1 MTEDY
6 QRVLQQLSALRRQM
20 ADTFQVGTV
29 HEVKGDKL
37 RMVIGKDKKGK
48 EVLSP
53 WLNTSNH
60 RGGATESRFYKKG
73 QTLQMIAPNGDM
85 AMASI
90 APFAPNKDF
99 TRPEQANENSD
110 GEESYQLENYRQKQT
125 KDGNDMWLQ
134 DEEKKQQQGGQQAGG
149 QGGGG
154 QQQDKKGHSGGSKAK
169 IKSRMNKD
177 GGITHRVGTDNRLA
191 AHKDGAKV
199 RTKANWV
206 VVTSKQIILSKP
218 PIIGRDPVPNDDA

>member
-6 QRVLQQLSALRRQM
+6 QRVIAQLSALRRQM

-60 RGGATESRFYKKG
+60 RGGATEARFYKKG
-73 QTLQMIAPNGDM
+73 QTLQLICPNGDM
-85 AMASI
+85 AMGSI
-90 APFAPNKDF
+90 APYAPNKNF
-99 TRPEQANENSD
+99 QRPEQANENSD
-110 GEESYQLENYRQKQT
+110 GEESYQLENYRQKQS

-134 DEEKKQQQGGQQAGG
+134 DEEKKQEGQQGQQ
-149 QGGGG
+149 GGG
-154 QQQDKKGHSGGSKAK
+154 QQQQKKGHSGGAKAK
-169 IKSRMNKD
+169 LKSRMNKD
-177 GGITHRVGTDNRLA
+177 GGITHRVGTDSRVA
-191 AHKDGAKV
+191 AHKDGAKL
-199 RTKANWV
+199 RTKADWV
-206 VVTSKQIILSKP
+206 VVTTKGQIIMSKP
-218 PIIGRDPVPNDDA
+218 PIIQRDPIPNDDA

>member
-6 QRVLQQLSALRRQM
+6 QRVLAQLSALRRQM

-60 RGGATESRFYKKG
+60 RGGATKSRFYKKG

-90 APFAPNKDF
+90 APYAPNKNF
-99 TRPEQANENSD
+99 QRPEQADSSGQD
-110 GEESYQLENYRQKQT
+110 EESYQLENYRQKQT
-125 KDGNDMWLQ
+125 KDGTDMWLQ
-134 DEEKKQQQGGQQAGG
+134 DEEKKKEEQQGQQGG
-149 QGGGG
+149 QGGG
-154 QQQDKKGHSGGSKAK
+154 QQQQKKGHVGGAKAK
-169 IKSRMNKD
+169 LKSRMNKD
-177 GGITHRVGTDNRLA
+177 GGITHRVGTDNRVA
-191 AHKDGAKV
+191 AHKDGAKI

-218 PIIGRDPVPNDDA
+218 PIIQRDPIPNDDA